1 MADRLLCI
9 TWGPPVRGRE
19 ERSLD
24 VFNEAVGYY
33 GRCQQEG
40 KIDGFDVVL
49 LAPNAKMAGY
59 MELHGTPEQLNV
71 LREEDEYRRILAD
84 ASMICEDLC
93 VVEGATGA
101 GIAREVELFQ
111 GAISRVPQT
120 A

>member
-9 TWGPPVRGRE
+9 TWGAPVRGRE

-40 KIDGFDVVL
+40 KIEKFDVVL
-49 LAPNAKMAGY
+49 LSPNANMAGY
-59 MELHGTPEQLNV
+59 MELHGTPEQLNA
-71 LREEDEYRRILAD
+71 LREEDEYRRLLLD
-84 ASMICEDLC
+84 AAMICEDLC
-93 VVEGATGA
+93 VVEGSTGA
-101 GIAREVELFQ
+101 GIARDIELFM
-111 GAISRVPQT
+111 GAASRVPQT